1 MPRVSVCSSVKNQ
14 SVWLKDMI
22 ATVVAQ
28 TFTDWELVLVDDGST
43 EDIKSVVDSFNDP
56 RIKLT
61 VFPENRGI
69 PHGINYAFKAALGD
83 YIQPLAADERLEP
96 HKLEMQVKFLDEHE
110 NIGAVWGLPREGEM
124 GERPEWEQYF
134 IKAANRSRVQ
144 WLITMLNV
152 DSVPL
157 GGCSALWRREI
168 HDKCGYFREDLQPF
182 VDHEFYCRIIE
193 NFDIR
198 ILPYRWAISIPNPEG
213 ISYGNTKEKRDQAV
227 EELARVQELHKFS
240 MTDPATKVTVAVP
253 VKNMAWCILDAL
265 NSVVAQTHKD
275 WELLVVDDGSTD
287 KTADVVDIFIN
298 THPDND
304 IKLFKFPENMGDR
317 AACNY
322 MITKAQGDYFMCL
335 SADDLI
341 DPTLIERCVAI
352 FQQNAQ
358 LEFIASQ
365 SDFIAEDGGPHTE
378 KHPAK
383 EIEKASNKTKEA
395 WISRLFY
402 GNVYFGAGMFRT
414 KTLTDLGGWK
424 AEYGCLSDYEMYLA
438 VLQRG
443 NIHIIEEDLT
453 HTRIHGS
460 NMSMNVD
467 SIWLRKT
474 YTAIRKRYFFPR
486 RKLLIAT
493 PFYET
498 KGFSPYIGSMARM
511 VAMLTRMGLQF
522 EYMLPSGDA
531 YVHRVKNT
539 ILSTFMEDDECTDLL
554 LIDSD
559 MEWPAEA
566 LAEMLM
572 CQEEIIVGSYPM
584 KNNWNA
590 WTSKPFFEKSEGD
603 EKYYATERKL
613 PNGGLLIKGQD
624 LAGGFMLFKRGGLQ
638 KYMDAYP
645 DLRYTDPTADL
656 KAPHR
661 IYTEFFTAGPLKRPG
676 ETMAQFWGED
686 RYFSY
691 RLKEI
696 GVDWWIFANI
706 DFGHWGVGGWHGNF
720 KKHLDMCKDS
730 PVPINLN
737 TGVPDRGDNSPGK
750 FTPPQLDDI
759 TIPRIADL
767 PLTPLQRAAG
777 Q

>member
-14 SVWLKDMI
+14 TVWLKDMI
-22 ATVVAQ
+22 ASVVAQ
-28 TFTDWELVLVDDGST
+28 TFQDWELVLVDDGST
-43 EDIKSVVDSFNDP
+43 EDVQAVVQSFNDP

-61 VFPENRGI
+61 IFPENRGV
-69 PHGINYAFKAALGD
+69 PHGINYAFQNCAGEF
-83 YIQPLAADERLEP
+83 IQPLAADERLSP
-96 HKLEMQVKFLDEHE
+96 DKLEMQVKYLDEHPL
-110 NIGAVWGLPREGEM
+110 IACCWGLPREGEF
-124 GERPEWEQYF
+124 GQRPEWEQYF
-134 IKAANRSRVQ
+134 MKAHNRNRAQ
-144 WLITMLNV
+144 WLLTMLNV
-152 DSVPL
+152 DQVPL
-157 GGCSALWRREI
+157 GGCSALWRRTI
-168 HDKCGYFREDLQPF
+168 HDKIGYFREDLQPF

-193 NFDIR
+193 NFEMR
-198 ILPYRWAISIPNPEG
+198 VLPYRWAISIPNPDG
-213 ISYGNTKEKRDQAV
+213 ISTGNTTEKREGAMR
-227 EELARVQELHKFS
+227 ELGKVRELHPLNLS
-240 MTDPATKVTVAVP
+240 DPATKVTVGIP
-253 VKNMAWCILDAL
+253 VKDMEQYVIHAMR
-265 NSVVAQTHKD
+265 SVVEQTHKD

-287 KTADVVDIFIN
+287 HTAQFVDGFIKSN
-298 THPDND
+298 PDLD
-304 IKLFKFPENMGDR
+304 IKLFKFPENLGDR

-322 MITKAQGDYFMCL
+322 MVAQAQGDYYVSL

-341 DPTLIERCVAI
+341 EPDYLEKCVKV
-352 FQQNAQ
+352 FQKNAH
-358 LEFIASQ
+358 LEFVASQ
-365 SDFIAEDGGPHTE
+365 SDFIAKDGTPHTE
-378 KHPAK
+378 YHPAK
-383 EIEKASNKTKEA
+383 DIEKAKNRSQED
-395 WISRLFY
+395 WLGRLYY

-414 KTLTDLGGWK
+414 KTLQDLGGWK

-460 NMSMNVD
+460 NMSMNID
-467 SIWLRKT
+467 ATWLKST
-474 YTAIRKRYFFPR
+474 YADIRMRYYFPR

-511 VAMLTRMGLQF
+511 VSMLTRMGLTF

-539 ILSTFMEDDECTDLL
+539 ILSTFMEDKECTDLL

-559 MEWPAEA
+559 MEWPAEV

-572 CQEEIIVGSYPM
+572 CPEDIIVGSYPM

-590 WTSKPFFEKSEGD
+590 WTSKPLFDKTDAG
-603 EKYYATERKL
+603 YVATERKL

-645 DLRYTDPTADL
+645 DLRYLDPSADN
-656 KAPHR
+656 KAPNR
-661 IYTEFFTAGPLKRPG
+661 IYTEFFTAGPLKREG
-676 ETMAQFWGED
+676 EKIATFWGED
-686 RYFSY
+686 RYFSH

-720 KKHLDMCKDS
+720 KKHLDVCKGVGE
-730 PVPINLN
+730 PVNLN
-737 TGVPDRGDNSPGK
+737 VGIPEADKYRPAP
-750 FTPPQLDDI
+750 TPEI
-759 TIPRIADL
+759 TIDRVVDRPMTRTEEHL
-767 PLTPLQRAAG
+767 M
-777 Q
+777 